1 MQTFQFAD
9 LYQRQIIVL
18 EKSLTQSALSTQ
30 LIQNYLSAFYQAN
43 SDFGEL
49 TLRIGQYCD
58 ILSRLMIGAEVTNAL
73 FITACNPHS
82 QIQSTQI
89 NDLAQIQLHEQL
101 MHYSPWIYPGENID
115 PRNHWPVES
124 SYLTLGIDLLH
135 SIQIGIQFKQN
146 AIVWCDVD
154 AVPRLILLR

>member
-1 MQTFQFAD
+1 MQTSQFAD
-9 LYQRQIIVL
+9 LYQRQMIIL

-30 LIQNYLSAFYQAN
+30 LIQNYLSAFYQTD
-43 SDFGEL
+43 SHFGKM

-58 ILSRLMIGAEVTNAL
+58 ILSRLMIGAKLTNAL

-82 QIQSTQI
+82 QLQCTQI
-89 NDLAQIQLHEQL
+89 NDLLQIQLHKQL
-101 MHYSPWIYPGENID
+101 TDYSPWIYPGESID
-115 PRNHWPVES
+115 PRNHWSAES

-146 AIVWCDVD
+146 AIVWCNVD